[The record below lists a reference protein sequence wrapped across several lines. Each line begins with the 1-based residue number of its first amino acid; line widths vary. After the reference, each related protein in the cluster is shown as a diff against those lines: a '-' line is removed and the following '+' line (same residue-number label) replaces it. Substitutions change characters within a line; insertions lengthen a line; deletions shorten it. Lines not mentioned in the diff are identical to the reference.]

1 MNEITIFLAQMW
13 GPILVVLGIGILTSR
28 TYYQKIYRNLES
40 ETLALLATSVI
51 AMAAGI
57 AHVLYHNT
65 WDSVPEIV
73 ITVLGWLLLI
83 KGAMLALFPKAVDRF
98 GDRAARSNLFS
109 AAAVVAIILGGYITA
124 VGYL

>member
-13 GPILVVLGIGILTSR
+13 GPILVVLGIGILMSR
-28 TYYQKIYRNLES
+28 TYYQKIYRNLEN
-40 ETLALLATSVI
+40 ETLALFATSII

-57 AHVLYHNT
+57 AHVLHHNI
-65 WDSVPEIV
+65 WDSVPETA
-73 ITVLGWLLLI
+73 ITALGWLLLI

-109 AAAVVAIILGGYITA
+109 VAAVAIIILGGYVSAI
-124 VGYL
+124 GYL